1 MTSQLRKWTL
11 RWKVWNWSKNA
22 LLGTYRTPGV
32 YFEWQDSVPPQ
43 IGIPRT
49 DTAGFVGIA
58 ARGPLHIA
66 VKINSWTQFA
76 TVFGAH
82 IPQGYLAYAVEG
94 FFVNGGRTCWVVRI
108 ADPSK
113 AIAAKSQL
121 PDKKGRVEVRA
132 TSPGVWANN
141 ARVRP
146 VVRDGSVDAISILL
160 TDGTEVMVRS
170 ADFKE
175 LEDRTPARDSSDN
188 LLLVASELLE
198 PDFQKLF
205 EVARLEGPSSPAL
218 PADVSLTGGSD
229 GLEQLKPEHYSDEI
243 RGFGLTALKD
253 ISEISIVAIPDLMPK
268 LWLVPE
274 RKVST
279 QDCINLGPIQTPPA
293 DVADPVFAPNLKVEE
308 IFDLQ
313 AIMLADCYQRRY
325 RFAVLDTPSG
335 VVTSDQAIQYLKG
348 FPRSDA
354 TSSFAALYFPQIL
367 VTDPLR
373 LGGLT
378 RTIPVS
384 GHIAGV
390 YARVDRTRGVHK
402 PPANEVVEGAADTK
416 VAIDES
422 THGDL
427 NSANVNAVRDTAG
440 RGIRVMGARTLE
452 TGILLRFVN
461 VRRLLSMI
469 ERALESQLQW
479 TVHEPNSD
487 TLWDNIERVVRAFLE
502 RLFQLGMLD
511 GATSDDAYSVRCDA
525 KTNRGVS
532 DEGKAICIIGVQP
545 PYPAEFVVVRIGV
558 TRNGIQ
564 VEERGSQHA

>member
-1 MTSQLRKWTL
+1 M
-11 RWKVWNWSKNA
+11 
-22 LLGTYRTPGV
+22 LGTYRTPGV

-43 IGIPRT
+43 IDIPRT
-49 DTAGFVGIA
+49 DIAGFVGIA

-66 VKINSWTQFA
+66 VKINSWIQFA
-76 TVFGAH
+76 NVFGAH

-94 FFVNGGRTCWVVRI
+94 FFANGGRTCWVVRI
-108 ADPSK
+108 ADPNTAST
-113 AIAAKSQL
+113 AKSVL
-121 PDKKGRVEVRA
+121 PDKRGRVEVRA
-132 TSPGVWANN
+132 ASPGVWANK

-146 VVRDGSVDAISILL
+146 VVRGGAIDAISILL
-160 TDGTEVMVRS
+160 TDGSEVLVRR
-170 ADFKE
+170 AEFKE
-175 LEDRTPARDSSDN
+175 LEDQTPAKDFSEN
-188 LLLVASELLE
+188 LLLVASDLLQS
-198 PDFQKLF
+198 DFQKLF
-205 EVARLEGPSSPAL
+205 EVVRLEGPSGPAL

-229 GLEQLKPEHYSDEI
+229 GLEQLKLEHYWDDI
-243 RGFGLTALKD
+243 LAFGLAALKD
-253 ISEISIVAIPDLMPK
+253 VSEISIVAIPDLMPK
-268 LWLVPE
+268 LRLVPE
-274 RKVST
+274 RKVPVQNCS
-279 QDCINLGPIQTPPA
+279 ILEPIQTPPA
-293 DVADPVFAPNLKVEE
+293 DVADPVFAPNLNAEE
-308 IFDLQ
+308 IFELQ

-325 RFAVLDTPSG
+325 RFAILDTSFE
-335 VVTSDQAIQYLKG
+335 VVTSDQAIQYLQG

-367 VTDPLR
+367 VMDPLR
-373 LGGLT
+373 LSGLT

-384 GHIAGV
+384 GHMAGV

-427 NSANVNAVRDTAG
+427 NSANVNAVRDSAG

-452 TGILLRFVN
+452 TGILLRYVN

-479 TVHEPNSD
+479 TVHEPNND

-511 GATSDDAYSVRCDA
+511 GATSEEAYSVRCDA
-525 KTNRGVS
+525 KTNQGVS
-532 DEGKAICIIGVQP
+532 EEGKAICVIGVQP
-545 PYPAEFVVVRIGV
+545 PYPAEFVIVRIGV

-564 VEERGSQHA
+564 VEERGSQDA